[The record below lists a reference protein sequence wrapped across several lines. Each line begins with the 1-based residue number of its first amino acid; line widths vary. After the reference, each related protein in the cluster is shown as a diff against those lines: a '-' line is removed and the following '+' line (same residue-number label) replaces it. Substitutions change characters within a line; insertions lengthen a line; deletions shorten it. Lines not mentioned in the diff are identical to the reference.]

1 MSLNSW
7 SKRWLLTT
15 LGLLIIIV
23 LSILALSMML
33 LQDRNSGESNLS
45 LNQVRLKVNP
55 ILLALEQ
62 NHQHLNEQNI
72 RGVIRS
78 TARETGVLL
87 TYLNLDGKVILSSN
101 PTSEGTQVNLRTALH
116 YDLHH
121 ATQAA
126 DGNDLLDMAFPV
138 MDGPTGSQIGNAIFS
153 IPQAMVTV
161 QQSMTFP
168 VILISALML
177 LSLILSLFLFWMKQ
191 KLDKHLLSPIHQL
204 KQHAESMLKGNYEE
218 KSSTTGT
225 MNCSKY
231 MPCLISCAR
240 RLNI

>member
-23 LSILALSMML
+23 SSILALSMML
-33 LQDRNSGESNLS
+33 LQDQNSGESNLS

-72 RGVIRS
+72 REVIRS

-87 TYLNLDGKVILSSN
+87 TYLNLDGKVMLSSDPN
-101 PTSEGTQVNLRTALH
+101 SEGTQVNLRSAH

-126 DGNDLLDMAFPV
+126 DGNDTLDIAFPV
-138 MDGPTGSQIGNAIFS
+138 MDGPVGSQIGNAIFS

-168 VILISALML
+168 VILISALIL
-177 LSLILSLFLFWMKQ
+177 LSLILSLFLFWMKR

-218 KSSTTGT
+218 KSSTTAT

-231 MPCLISCAR
+231 MPCLI
-240 RLNI
+240 

>member
-23 LSILALSMML
+23 LNILALSMML

-72 RGVIRS
+72 REVIRS

-87 TYLNLDGKVILSSN
+87 TYLNFDGETPFCPPTPPLKGRKLICVQLSIMICIM
-101 PTSEGTQVNLRTALH
+101 PRRPRT
-116 YDLHH
+116 
-121 ATQAA
+121 
-126 DGNDLLDMAFPV
+126 
-138 MDGPTGSQIGNAIFS
+138 
-153 IPQAMVTV
+153 VT
-161 QQSMTFP
+161 
-168 VILISALML
+168 IC
-177 LSLILSLFLFWMKQ
+177 LILRF
-191 KLDKHLLSPIHQL
+191 P
-204 KQHAESMLKGNYEE
+204 
-218 KSSTTGT
+218 
-225 MNCSKY
+225 
-231 MPCLISCAR
+231 
-240 RLNI
+240 